1 MRQLM
6 MIHLLD
12 TIPDVPAV
20 PGYSIRAFRPGDEEA
35 WVEICRCGL
44 CAEDATIS
52 AWNDAILGRA
62 ELKPESDVFFAC
74 RDADGT
80 PAATT
85 TGYVRS
91 DGVGDIHMVA
101 CRYDDRGHGLGAALL
116 SHAMKKLKAELPEE
130 GRRVELTTDDFRLP
144 AIVGYLRG
152 GFHPVLYDEG
162 MEERWRKIAETLNM
176 HGYEMLD
183 EEGKPTGIVL

>member
-12 TIPDVPAV
+12 TIPDVPAA

-62 ELKPESDVFFAC
+62 ELKPESDVFF
-74 RDADGT
+74 
-80 PAATT
+80 
-85 TGYVRS
+85 
-91 DGVGDIHMVA
+91 A

-162 MEERWRKIAETLNM
+162 MEERWRKITETLNM